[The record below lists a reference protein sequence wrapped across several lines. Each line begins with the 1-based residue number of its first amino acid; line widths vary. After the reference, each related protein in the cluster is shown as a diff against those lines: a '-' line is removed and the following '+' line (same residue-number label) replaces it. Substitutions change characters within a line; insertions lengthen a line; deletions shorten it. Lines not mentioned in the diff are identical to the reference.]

1 MSQAAGSESDREHS
15 PARDRSA
22 DTIVSRLTDAR
33 LGDPPRGAVGRMR
46 MFIWLVFIAIP
57 LADAVSSHDDG
68 PSKALTVLATIAF
81 VAVFVSTAVR
91 RDKPLP
97 DRQAL
102 RSAGTLLAISV
113 ALTALDRQGWGTL
126 FIFTVVAIAM
136 CVRAPFSFYGVL
148 LCTALC
154 VGSLLAADA
163 AAGAIFGFASSTL
176 GVGMLMLVVADL
188 RTRNRELHTARAEL
202 ARLAVAD
209 ERARFA
215 RDLHDLLGH
224 SLSVIALKAEL
235 AGRLLRERPSEAAG
249 HVTEIEQVARGALT
263 EVREAVSGYR
273 QPTLDDEIAGAKMA
287 LSAAGIEAE
296 IERPAVT
303 FDPAIEAVLAWTV
316 REGATNVI
324 RHSGAGHCSVKV
336 MAGLGEAGVE
346 VLDDGPGCE
355 DAVANGRDGHG
366 LEGLRERVA
375 RLHGQIEAGAG
386 TAGGY
391 RLAVRVPV
399 PAP

>member
-1 MSQAAGSESDREHS
+1 VSQTAGSESDREHS

-33 LGDPPRGAVGRMR
+33 LGDPPRTVVGRMR

-57 LADAVSSHDDG
+57 LVDAVSSHNNG
-68 PSKALTVLATIAF
+68 TAKAVTIVATIAF
-81 VAVFVSTAVR
+81 VAVFVSIAVR

-97 DRQAL
+97 DAQAL
-102 RSAGTLLAISV
+102 RSVGALLVISV

-126 FIFTVVAIAM
+126 FIFTVVAVAM
-136 CVRAPFSFYGVL
+136 CVRSPLNFYGVL

-154 VGSLLAADA
+154 VGSLLAIDA
-163 AAGAIFGFASSTL
+163 ALGAIFGFASSTL
-176 GVGMLMLVVADL
+176 GVGTLMLVVADL

-235 AGRLLRERPSEAAG
+235 AGRLMREQPAEAAG
-249 HVTEIEQVARGALT
+249 HVSEIEQVARGALN

-287 LSAAGIEAE
+287 LSAAGIEAR

-324 RHSGAGHCSVKV
+324 RHSGAGHCLVKV

-355 DAVANGRDGHG
+355 DAIANGHGGHG

-375 RLHGQIEAGAG
+375 RLHGQIEAGTGA
-386 TAGGY
+386 AGGY

>member
-1 MSQAAGSESDREHS
+1 VSQTAGSESDREHS

-33 LGDPPRGAVGRMR
+33 LGDPPRTAVGRMR

-57 LADAVSSHDDG
+57 LLDAVSSDDNG
-68 PSKALTVLATIAF
+68 VAKVVTVIATIAF
-81 VAVFVSTAVR
+81 VAVFVSLALMR
-91 RDKPLP
+91 EKPLP
-97 DRQAL
+97 DGQAL
-102 RSAGTLLAISV
+102 RSVGALLAISV

-154 VGSLLAADA
+154 VGSLLVADA

-188 RTRNRELHTARAEL
+188 RTRNRELHAARAEL

-235 AGRLLRERPSEAAG
+235 AGRLMPERPSEAAG
-249 HVTEIEQVARGALT
+249 HVSQIEQVARGALT

-287 LSAAGIEAE
+287 LSAAGIEAQ
-296 IERPAVT
+296 IERPSVT

-336 MAGLGEAGVE
+336 MAGLGEAGIE

-355 DAVANGRDGHG
+355 DAAANGHDGHG

-375 RLHGQIEAGAG
+375 RLHGQIEAGTGA
-386 TAGGY
+386 AGGY

>member
-1 MSQAAGSESDREHS
+1 
-15 PARDRSA
+15 
-22 DTIVSRLTDAR
+22 
-33 LGDPPRGAVGRMR
+33 MR

-57 LADAVSSHDDG
+57 LVDAVSSHDNG
-68 PSKALTVLATIAF
+68 VAQVVTVIATIAF
-81 VAVFVSTAVR
+81 VAVFVSLALVR
-91 RDKPLP
+91 EKPLP
-97 DRQAL
+97 DGQAL
-102 RSAGTLLAISV
+102 RSVGALLAISV

-136 CVRAPFSFYGVL
+136 CVRSPFSFYGVL

-154 VGSLLAADA
+154 VGSLVAADA
-163 AAGAIFGFASSTL
+163 AAGAIFGFATSTL
-176 GVGMLMLVVADL
+176 GIGMLMLVVADL
-188 RTRNRELHTARAEL
+188 RTRNRELHEARAEL

-209 ERARFA
+209 ERVRFA

-235 AGRLLRERPSEAAG
+235 AGRLLRERPAEAAG
-249 HVTEIEQVARGALT
+249 HVSEIEQVARGALT

-287 LSAAGIEAE
+287 LSAAGIDAQ
-296 IERPAVT
+296 IERPTVK

-324 RHSGAGHCSVKV
+324 RHSGAGHCCVKV
-336 MAGLGEAGVE
+336 TAGLGEAGVE
-346 VLDDGPGCE
+346 VVDDGQRR
-355 DAVANGRDGHG
+355 DDVAANGHDGHG

-375 RLHGQIEAGAG
+375 RLQGQIEAGAG
-386 TAGGY
+386 AAGGY

>member
-1 MSQAAGSESDREHS
+1 MSQSAGTESDRERP
-15 PARDRSA
+15 PARDRAA
-22 DTIVSRLTDAR
+22 DTIVGRLTDAR
-33 LGDPPRGAVGRMR
+33 LGDPPRTVVGRMR
-46 MFIWLVFIAIP
+46 MFIWLMFIAIP
-57 LADAVSSHDDG
+57 LVDAVNSHNNG
-68 PSKALTVLATIAF
+68 VAKAVTIVAAIAF
-81 VAVFVSTAVR
+81 VAVFVAAAVR

-97 DRQAL
+97 DADAL
-102 RSAGTLLAISV
+102 RSVGTLLVISV

-136 CVRAPFSFYGVL
+136 CFRSPLNFYGVL

-154 VGSLLAADA
+154 VGSLVAIDA
-163 AAGAIFGFASSTL
+163 SAGAIFGFATPTL
-176 GVGMLMLVVADL
+176 GIGTLMLVVADL
-188 RTRNRELHTARAEL
+188 RARNLELHAARAEL

-235 AGRLLRERPSEAAG
+235 AGRLLREEPAEAAG
-249 HVTEIEQVARGALT
+249 HVSEIEQVARGALT

-287 LSAAGIEAE
+287 LSAAGIQARV
-296 IERPAVT
+296 ERPAVN

-324 RHSGAGHCSVKV
+324 RHSGAGRCSVKV
-336 MAGLGEAGVE
+336 TAGLGEAGVE
-346 VLDDGPGCE
+346 VVDDGPGCA
-355 DAVANGRDGHG
+355 DIAANGHNGHG

-375 RLHGQIEAGAG
+375 RLHGQIEAGTDA
-386 TAGGY
+386 AGGY

>member
-1 MSQAAGSESDREHS
+1 
-15 PARDRSA
+15 
-22 DTIVSRLTDAR
+22 
-33 LGDPPRGAVGRMR
+33 MR

-57 LADAVSSHDDG
+57 LVDAVSSHNDG
-68 PSKALTVLATIAF
+68 LAKALTILATVAF
-81 VAVFVSTAVR
+81 VAVFVSVTLVR
-91 RDKPLP
+91 EKPLP
-97 DRQAL
+97 DRQGL
-102 RSAGTLLAISV
+102 RSVGALLAISV
-113 ALTALDRQGWGTL
+113 ALTVFDRQGWGSL

-136 CVRAPFSFYGVL
+136 CVRSPFSFYGVL

-154 VGSLLAADA
+154 VVSLLAADA
-163 AAGAIFGFASSTL
+163 AAGAIFGFATPTL
-176 GVGMLMLVVADL
+176 GIGMLMLVVADL
-188 RTRNRELHTARAEL
+188 RTRNRELHEARAEL

-235 AGRLLRERPSEAAG
+235 AGRLLRERPSDAAG
-249 HVTEIEQVARGALT
+249 HVAEIEQVARGALT

-287 LSAAGIEAE
+287 LSAAGIEAQ
-296 IERPAVT
+296 IELPKVK

-324 RHSGAGHCSVKV
+324 RHSGAGHCCVKV
-336 MAGLGEAGVE
+336 TAGLGEAGVE
-346 VLDDGPGCE
+346 VVDNGHGRDI
-355 DAVANGRDGHG
+355 AAANGHDGHG
-366 LEGLRERVA
+366 LEGLRERVT
-375 RLHGQIEAGAG
+375 RLQGQIEAGAG
-386 TAGGY
+386 PAGGY
-391 RLAVRVPV
+391 RLAVSLPV